1 MRALRW
7 IAVAIALAA
16 GQAGGQE
23 APVRVPVVTV
33 DQDRL
38 YSASL
43 WAERVRERIK
53 AESEALAAENR
64 RIESELVAEERDLT
78 ERRKTMEPAAFRQLA
93 EAFDAKVV
101 DIRQRQE
108 SKARAISRLQEIERQ
123 RFLAAALPVIE
134 TYLRERGAL
143 VVLDRRVVFAAVDAI
158 DITDDLT
165 ARINASVGAGEDLP
179 MDEIDAAPDA
189 VEDSPEPS
197 GAE

>member
-1 MRALRW
+1 MLRW
-7 IAVAIALAA
+7 IAVAIALTA
-16 GQAGGQE
+16 GHADGQE
-23 APVRVPVVTV
+23 IVPQVPVVTV

-43 WAERVRERIK
+43 WAARVRERIRI
-53 AESEALAAENR
+53 ESEALAAENR
-64 RIESELVAEERDLT
+64 RIEAELVAEERDLT
-78 ERRKTMEPAAFRQLA
+78 ERRKTMDQAAFRKLA

-143 VVLDRRVVFAAVDAI
+143 IVLDRRVVFAAVDAI

-179 MDEIDAAPDA
+179 MDEIDIPADGRAEPDDA
-189 VEDSPEPS
+189 S
-197 GAE
+197 GGQ